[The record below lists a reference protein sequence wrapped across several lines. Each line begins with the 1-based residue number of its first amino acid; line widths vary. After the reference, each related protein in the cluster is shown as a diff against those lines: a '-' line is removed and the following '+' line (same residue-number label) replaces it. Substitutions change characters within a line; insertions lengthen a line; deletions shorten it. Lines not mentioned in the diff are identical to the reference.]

1 MISPSPAL
9 ALTGIAFAIYHVT
22 DVARARK
29 FYGET
34 LGLKTCMEME
44 FAPGKW
50 WVEYDI
56 GGPSA
61 LALTNFESPAMNA
74 TRSPGIALEVANYDE
89 ALAQIRAAGVAVTWG
104 PNEFPVCH
112 CFAIKDP
119 DGNDLYFHQRKVHVS
134 A

>member
-1 MISPSPAL
+1 MNSAPA
-9 ALTGIAFAIYHVT
+9 ALNVTGLAFAIYHVT

-44 FAPGKW
+44 FAPGMW

-61 LALTNFESPAMNA
+61 LALTNFV
-74 TRSPGIALEVANYDE
+74 SPGTNIAPSPGVALEVANYDE
-89 ALAQIRAAGVAVTWG
+89 ALALVRAAGIAVTWG

-112 CFAIKDP
+112 CFAVKDP
-119 DGNDLYFHQRKVHVS
+119 DGNDFYFHQRKAH

>member
-1 MISPSPAL
+1 MINVTAL
-9 ALTGIAFAIYHVT
+9 AFALYHVT

-29 FYGET
+29 FYEGT

-50 WVEYDI
+50 WVEYDA

-61 LALTNFESPAMNA
+61 LAITNFESPATNQA
-74 TRSPGIALEVANYDE
+74 PSPGVALEVSNYDE
-89 ALAQIRAAGVAVTWG
+89 ALAAVRTAGIAITWG
-104 PNEFPVCH
+104 PNDFPVCH

-119 DGNDLYFHQRKVHVS
+119 DGNDLYFHRRKP
-134 A
+134 AK

>member
-1 MISPSPAL
+1 ML
-9 ALTGIAFAIYHVT
+9 NVTGIAFAIYHVT

-29 FYGET
+29 FYGEI
-34 LGLKTCMEME
+34 LGLKTSMDMEI
-44 FAPGKW
+44 APGLW

-61 LALTNFESPAMNA
+61 LAITNYESPAMNA
-74 TRSPGIALEVANYDE
+74 TKSPGIALEITNYDE
-89 ALAQIRAAGVAVTWG
+89 ALAELRAAGIAITWG

-112 CFAIKDP
+112 SFAIKDP
-119 DGNDLYFHQRKVHVS
+119 DGNDLHLHQRKAH